1 MNINEATITIK
12 FTENELITLMDALR
26 CTREMR
32 PETESNY
39 YTNLITDFKKML
51 MNAEEI
57 RQEQKP
63 QERNNADT
71 CPECH
76 DLGTISSNNE

>member
-1 MNINEATITIK
+1 MNEATITVK
-12 FTENELITLMDALR
+12 FTENELITMMDALR

-32 PETESNY
+32 PDAESNY
-39 YTNLITDFKKML
+39 YTTLIADFKKIL

-63 QERNNADT
+63 QERNKADN

-76 DLGTISSNNE
+76 DVRTISNSNE

>member
-1 MNINEATITIK
+1 
-12 FTENELITLMDALR
+12 MDALR

-57 RQEQKP
+57 RKEQKP
-63 QERNNADT
+63 QERNKTDN

-76 DLGTISSNNE
+76 DIRTITSNNE

>member
-1 MNINEATITIK
+1 
-12 FTENELITLMDALR
+12 MDALR

-32 PETESNY
+32 PENESNY
-39 YTNLITDFKKML
+39 YTNLITDFKTML

-63 QERNNADT
+63 QERNKADN